1 MTLKLFRRKRRRGR
15 PRKKEPFVLWF
26 PRLSAV
32 TFVFCMFAFLATDI
46 PKLLGNSPLL
56 FNFFFGIV
64 ILSIIILTWKRNTI
78 AGISFI
84 ILGLLYVLATWNS
97 LLAVSSISTS
107 FWLIA
112 TGLLLIASEKSAQEK
127 IEMAATA
134 AQDHKTR

>member
-1 MTLKLFRRKRRRGR
+1 
-15 PRKKEPFVLWF
+15 
-26 PRLSAV
+26 
-32 TFVFCMFAFLATDI
+32 MFAFLATDI

-112 TGLLLIASEKSAQEK
+112 TGLLFIASEKSAQEK